1 MDNYYH
7 KRRNG
12 NVFIGILLAAAGILF
27 LLRQF
32 NVIHF
37 GFQIWPL
44 FLILIGIM
52 SGVKHQFRKPGAY
65 ILIAIGLA
73 NIVPEFMIFGQP
85 STNLF
90 WPLMLIGGGLFI
102 ALRPKKRFADLS
114 SKAWQKTSGFEANI
128 DDATISNTDYLNIDA
143 TFGGRK
149 EIITSKQFKG
159 VNASTICG
167 GLEINLMQAD
177 STTQPMVLDL
187 KVLFGGVEIIIPSH
201 WEVINEVEVMFGAFE
216 DKRVLRTVSDAAH
229 PKTLLLRGSVTFG
242 GIEIKSY

>member
-1 MDNYYH
+1 MYNYH
-7 KRRNG
+7 NKRRNG
-12 NVFIGILLAAAGILF
+12 NVFIGIVIVAAGILF

-44 FLILIGIM
+44 FLILIGVM
-52 SGVKHQFRKPGAY
+52 SGIKHQFRRAGAY

-73 NIVPEFMIFGQP
+73 NIVPEFTIFGQP
-85 STNLF
+85 SATLF
-90 WPLMLIGGGLFI
+90 WPVMLIGGGLFI
-102 ALRPKKRFADLS
+102 ALKPKRRFADLS
-114 SKAWQKTSGFEANI
+114 SKAWQRHGFETNI
-128 DDATISNTDYLNIDA
+128 EDATISNSDYLNIDA

-187 KVLFGGVEIIIPSH
+187 RVLFGGVEIIIPSH

-216 DKRVLRTVSDAAH
+216 DKRVLRTTSDAAN
-229 PKTLLLRGSVTFG
+229 PKTLLLRGSVSFG
-242 GIEIKSY
+242 GIEVKSY